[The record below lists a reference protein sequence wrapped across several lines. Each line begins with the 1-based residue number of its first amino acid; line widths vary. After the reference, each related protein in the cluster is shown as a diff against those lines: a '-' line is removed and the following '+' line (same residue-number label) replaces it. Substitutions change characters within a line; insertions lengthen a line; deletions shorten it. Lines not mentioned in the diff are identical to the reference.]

1 MHMLERTEVR
11 RRMKDEER
19 KEVSKT
25 IITHLG
31 EEKRRD
37 MMVGDLEAECFN
49 SCSMRTCQASMKF
62 QAMTKTLTNE
72 SVI

>member
-37 MMVGDLEAECFN
+37 MVGDLEAECFN